1 MASSYTIKHSPEFS
15 ALVAALPEEAWAELA
30 DVYRTLARGPLP
42 GQSLLA
48 VEPYSAVPNTY
59 TVPFR
64 GGLLVYLVP
73 PGKRVVGMVD
83 MVGVQS

>member
-1 MASSYTIKHSPEFS
+1 VAASYTIKHSPEFS
-15 ALVAALPEEAWAELA
+15 QLVATLSEHAQAELA
-30 DVYRTLARGPLP
+30 DVYRALARGPLP

-48 VEPYSAVPNTY
+48 VEPYSTVPNTY

-64 GGLLVYLVP
+64 GGLLIYLVP

-83 MVGVQS
+83 MIAVEQ

>member
-1 MASSYTIKHSPEFS
+1 VAASYTIKHSPEFS
-15 ALVAALPEEAWAELA
+15 QLVAALSERARAELA
-30 DVYRTLARGPLP
+30 DVYRALARGPLP

-48 VEPYSAVPNTY
+48 VEPYSTVPNTY

-64 GGLLVYLVP
+64 GGLLIYVVP

-83 MVGVQS
+83 MIAVEQ